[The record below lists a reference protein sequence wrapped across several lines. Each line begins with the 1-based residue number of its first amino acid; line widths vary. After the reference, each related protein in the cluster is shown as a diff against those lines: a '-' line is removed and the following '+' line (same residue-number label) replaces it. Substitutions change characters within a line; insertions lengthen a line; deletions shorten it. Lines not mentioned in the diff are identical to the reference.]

1 VSIERAQS
9 KKVAIQ
15 NSTDNNYELKEKN
28 HILHEELEVLFIKI
42 IFFFFPSFYF
52 FFFFFN

>member
-1 VSIERAQS
+1 MSIERAQS

-28 HILHEELEVLFIKI
+28 HILHEELEVIFIKI
-42 IFFFFPSFYF
+42 IIFFFSFFLF
-52 FFFFFN
+52 FFFFF